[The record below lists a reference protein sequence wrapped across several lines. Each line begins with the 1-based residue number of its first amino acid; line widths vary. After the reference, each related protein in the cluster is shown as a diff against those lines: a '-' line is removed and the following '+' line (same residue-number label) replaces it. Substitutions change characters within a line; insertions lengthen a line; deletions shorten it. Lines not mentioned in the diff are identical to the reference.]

1 MLARATEW
9 RKIECALLL
18 NTDAV
23 IDTRILGKLESNS
36 NCARGGASP
45 ARWRVL

>member
-1 MLARATEW
+1 M
-9 RKIECALLL
+9 IECALLL

-36 NCARGGASP
+36 NCARGGGLSNALAGPLSKT
-45 ARWRVL
+45 